1 MLTSPSSRS
10 GSSSAATP
18 RSHLRPTASQSKRP
32 AGGRSATGCS
42 TRNVGRPAGAGAAPD
57 PPAAGPA
64 RVAKR
69 HTPGHRAGPTGGSVG
84 WNRARPCRL
93 PVASRLLV
101 DLEASQDR
109 PPCAP
114 HTPPGASLICLPRN
128 EPGRSHRLNPPTLMP
143 GEPDFPPSSRT
154 TPDPLMRAFSR
165 AAHHEPPL
173 TAAAHAGLVPP
184 PARRYRRASHPSSPA
199 QHRARSPRYPK
210 ATSRVRGTPQLRS
223 VSRLMLNRSATR
235 AIAPCR
241 WPVCSRIS
249 NTIRTARSRTS
260 SGYFFGAGM
269 TPTFARLGVSNEP
282 GAAQFGRW
290 SRYCP
295 QCLAGDGSPIQN
307 LHGGAWQRIWRL
319 PPVFACTRHRRL
331 LADRCPGCR
340 QPALHLPAARGRLL
354 PCATA
359 EGLHPAQCRNQ
370 IGRKTAGPTLRGSAR
385 VACGHRL
392 DYPDAGGAV
401 DAALIGLQQR
411 LLDLLDPGGPDHTT
425 TFGMPIPVS
434 RYFTDLRLLANV
446 ICATWPVARLLAVSN
461 DLANELDA
469 HVVERRDLIAD
480 MTQHKG
486 RVARHTIYDRPPT
499 GSAAA
504 AGLLAIAE
512 QILAG
517 HRHDVLCELTDG
529 PDGQRWAEHF
539 IRAELHCSPGLVAAA
554 APHVARYRKRPPNGR
569 LPAKPKA
576 KRATRPRQPKPLPP
590 PSAGVRPTP
599 QPVSPLPLRAALHRF
614 RAEHVPAFLPDDW
627 YDGLFAHLHGIDPRL
642 LRRGAA
648 LVMVQLTTP
657 CRVADAAAFL
667 AIPDEPARHAYNEV
681 ASWVRHTEHGAAF
694 LDALHTLADQ
704 LDTAARDPDGLVD
717 YHRRRTALAS
727 WRIPTD
733 DWQQITD
740 QLRRRDRHLRPF
752 DRSDY
757 GERKRKSASALI
769 WIKLTGGEHRFAPHR
784 KSPTEYRPGSVE
796 DWGLAIDRTWW
807 RVHHDLPGR
816 HYPDLDRICAGYAT
830 RLAERISYPG

>member
-1 MLTSPSSRS
+1 MT
-10 GSSSAATP
+10 
-18 RSHLRPTASQSKRP
+18 
-32 AGGRSATGCS
+32 
-42 TRNVGRPAGAGAAPD
+42 
-57 PPAAGPA
+57 
-64 RVAKR
+64 
-69 HTPGHRAGPTGGSVG
+69 
-84 WNRARPCRL
+84 
-93 PVASRLLV
+93 
-101 DLEASQDR
+101 
-109 PPCAP
+109 
-114 HTPPGASLICLPRN
+114 
-128 EPGRSHRLNPPTLMP
+128 
-143 GEPDFPPSSRT
+143 
-154 TPDPLMRAFSR
+154 SR
-165 AAHHEPPL
+165 AAPL
-173 TAAAHAGLVPP
+173 PRSLDPLPGESLPGYVLRLAHRLDRTPARLLELAGLPTSNGMRMGPVTHLAPSAAHRFATMTRLTVDEVERMCLSTLADRYSPLQPSYLGRRRN
-184 PARRYRRASHPSSPA
+184 PARLASA
-199 QHRARSPRYPK
+199 
-210 ATSRVRGTPQLRS
+210 
-223 VSRLMLNRSATR
+223 
-235 AIAPCR
+235 
-241 WPVCSRIS
+241 
-249 NTIRTARSRTS
+249 
-260 SGYFFGAGM
+260 
-269 TPTFARLGVSNEP
+269 EP
-282 GAAQFGRW
+282 WVFGRW

-480 MTQHKG
+480 MTQHKE

-757 GERKRKSASALI
+757 GERKRNSASALI